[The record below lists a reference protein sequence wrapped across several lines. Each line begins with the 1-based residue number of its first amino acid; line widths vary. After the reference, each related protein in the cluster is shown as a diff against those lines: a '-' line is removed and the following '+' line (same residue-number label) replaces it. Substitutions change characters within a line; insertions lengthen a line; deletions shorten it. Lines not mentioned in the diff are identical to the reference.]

1 MTVTLQLKPEIEARA
16 VQIALAQGK
25 RIEDFLA
32 TVIET
37 NLTKADDWRLETMR
51 EATKDELDA
60 EEAELVAAGLMRLP
74 TAEIPEDF
82 WEMPAPRVS
91 MDKIIA
97 AIQADRDEG

>member
-1 MTVTLQLKPEIEARA
+1 
-16 VQIALAQGK
+16 
-25 RIEDFLA
+25 
-32 TVIET
+32 
-37 NLTKADDWRLETMR
+37 MR

-60 EEAELVAAGLMRLP
+60 EEAELVAASLMRLP